1 MDSTKRSDSS
11 EIGHIDSPENS
22 EMCESQSESIIDDLS
37 SLGQD
42 LISTMLGEKYDSVRE
57 CLESENAEKPRKY
70 CSLAQ
75 FAEGSDIGRKS
86 IKRPARNVKVDRETL
101 SKAKSMGLP
110 SNAMKFNTHENDKDE
125 KNAEGEKISNLL
137 SPVCC
142 FTVSS
147 DAHANK
153 EPVQNFPPTISVI
166 VDPPSPSASIGS
178 PYENDECKLS
188 SHLRSCSG
196 ESMEKCKFLHF

>member
-1 MDSTKRSDSS
+1 M
-11 EIGHIDSPENS
+11 
-22 EMCESQSESIIDDLS
+22 IDDLS

-57 CLESENAEKPRKY
+57 CLESENVEKPRKY

-75 FAEGSDIGRKS
+75 FAEGSDIARRS
-86 IKRPARNVKVDRETL
+86 FKRPPRNIKIENQEL
-101 SKAKSMGLP
+101 LFAAKNHEFS
-110 SNAMKFNTHENDKDE
+110 SNMLKINSNEQEKSDKHSQG
-125 KNAEGEKISNLL
+125 GEKITNLL

-147 DAHANK
+147 DQNARK
-153 EPVQNFPPTISVI
+153 ESQQIFPPTISVI

-178 PYENDECKLS
+178 RHEKENKLNS
-188 SHLRSCSG
+188 KLRRLSG
-196 ESMEKCKFLHF
+196 ESMEKCKFF